1 MKKNIFFLLM
11 EGICVSGKKTYMVFE
26 SAAGKYCSNQD
37 NTSEIQIDKVK
48 VIKTWKLLALN

>member
-1 MKKNIFFLLM
+1 MM

-48 VIKTWKLLALN
+48 VIKTWKVLALN

>member
-1 MKKNIFFLLM
+1 
-11 EGICVSGKKTYMVFE
+11 MVFE